1 MRERLSVNAKS
12 RLGLVLALCA
22 MTPLLSAQSSR
33 LVAVRADQMFDAKA
47 GRLVADQVVLVR
59 GDRII
64 EVGPAASV
72 AIPPEATVIDL
83 ARATILPGLV
93 DGHTHI
99 FDNGHAGLKEEGGP
113 PDTDLVKDSPV
124 YRTLA
129 AVVNAQSDLRA
140 GFTTL
145 RDLMNHGNGYADV
158 DVKKAI
164 NRGLFPG
171 PRLQVSTMGLVRSGQ
186 AADTNP
192 DVKLPERYTQVNGP
206 WEARQLVREQ
216 IHYGADWIKLHA
228 TSGYHFE
235 PSGQL
240 IVDGGL
246 NADEIQA
253 IVDEAHRH
261 GVKAAC
267 HAFAGQGVRDCVN
280 AGVDTVEHAMDMDQ
294 AMADQFVQKH
304 IFLELTAYHYYT
316 SDYLEKDL
324 KATGGKNSLAAM
336 REKSA
341 KIAISRGVKISF
353 GTGVGPFPHGSQA
366 VEFAYLVKYGMT
378 PAQAIQSA
386 TMVAAEMMGWQD
398 RIGSLEKG
406 KFADIIAVAGDPLA
420 DITQLER
427 VKFVM
432 KGGDV
437 IKKE

>member
-1 MRERLSVNAKS
+1 LSVKAKS
-12 RLGLVLALCA
+12 WLGLVLVSCV
-22 MTPLLSAQSSR
+22 TTSLLSAQSTR
-33 LVAVRADQMFDAKA
+33 LVAVRAGQMFDAKA
-47 GRLVADQVVLVR
+47 GRLVPDQVVLVR
-59 GDRII
+59 GDRIV
-64 EVGPAASV
+64 EVGPAGTV

-99 FDNGHAGLKEEGGP
+99 FDNGHAGLKEEGAP
-113 PDTDLVKDSPV
+113 PDTDLVRDSPE

-129 AVVNAQSDLRA
+129 AVVNAQRDMRA

-192 DVKLPERYTQVNGP
+192 DVRLPARYTQVDGP
-206 WEARQLVREQ
+206 VEARKVVREQ
-216 IHYGADWIKLHA
+216 IRFGADWIKLHA

-240 IVDGGL
+240 VVDGGL
-246 NADEIQA
+246 NSDEIHA

-261 GVKAAC
+261 GVKVAC
-267 HAFAGQGVRDCVN
+267 HAFAGQAVRDCVD
-280 AGVDTVEHAMDMDQ
+280 AGVETVEHALDMDE

-304 IFLELTAYHYYT
+304 IYLELTSYHYYT
-316 SDYLEKDL
+316 TDYLGKDL
-324 KATGGKNSLAAM
+324 KASGGKNSLAAM

-341 KIAISRGVKISF
+341 RIAIARGVKISF

-366 VEFAYLVKYGMT
+366 LEFAYMVKYGMT
-378 PAQAIQSA
+378 AAQAIQSA
-386 TMVAAEMMGWQD
+386 TTTAAEMLGWQE

-406 KFADIIAVAGDPLA
+406 RFADIIAVSDDPLA

-432 KGGDV
+432 KGGEV
-437 IKKE
+437 VKNELR